1 MAKVELLDCTLR
13 DGGHVIDWKFGQER
27 IRKIIQNLSDAKLD
41 YVEIGFLRDI
51 DYDPD
56 RSLFSKVEQ
65 SNDLLE
71 SLENDTNISL
81 MVRPDWIDLQKLP
94 QATQVNS
101 IRFAFYERDLQLVLK
116 QAKIAAGAGYK
127 VFVNPIN
134 ILSYTPKSLESLLI
148 KINDLD
154 PMGVSVVDTFGALM
168 PQDLKNIV
176 PIFENTL
183 KPSIKLGVHLHENLS
198 LSFALAMIF
207 IDEVSANRDIIID
220 SSILGMGRAP
230 GNLPTELI
238 TPLLNQHHSKKIDMQ
253 SILECAE
260 NEIQP
265 IKKSFKWGY
274 SAEYAV
280 SAALKVHRSYA
291 EYLFDEVGCTLSQ
304 MENIMKKI
312 YQMGEHNT
320 FNQNLADQI
329 KGEIL

>member
-65 SNDLLE
+65 ANDLLE

-81 MVRPDWIDLQKLP
+81 MVRPDWIDLKKLP
-94 QATQVNS
+94 QAAQVNS

-148 KINDLD
+148 KINAKEIIHFFISSFYLII
-154 PMGVSVVDTFGALM
+154 VFLVLYLSYNLKHCYKYCLNYNIEHYYLVV
-168 PQDLKNIV
+168 
-176 PIFENTL
+176 
-183 KPSIKLGVHLHENLS
+183 
-198 LSFALAMIF
+198 
-207 IDEVSANRDIIID
+207 
-220 SSILGMGRAP
+220 
-230 GNLPTELI
+230 
-238 TPLLNQHHSKKIDMQ
+238 LNQNQYCGH
-253 SILECAE
+253 
-260 NEIQP
+260 
-265 IKKSFKWGY
+265 
-274 SAEYAV
+274 
-280 SAALKVHRSYA
+280 
-291 EYLFDEVGCTLSQ
+291 LS
-304 MENIMKKI
+304 
-312 YQMGEHNT
+312 
-320 FNQNLADQI
+320 
-329 KGEIL
+329 